1 MRPRYRFG
9 FVLSTGAGNRTRYLN
24 LRKYAERDPSVECVW
39 ATNPGVADQGSLRA
53 RVETLRLAR
62 PVLDD
67 LGRLDAVVFH
77 AFEPYAWTALRS
89 LVARRPLLVWSQ
101 DDPPTRDPRYWQHY
115 GLVDRASWRTALR
128 YRIDRWC
135 AGRVELFFPFS
146 RWAGNVLIGDCGVAA
161 DKVHPVHVGVDLE
174 QWPRV
179 PARREGHRPR
189 LLFVGGAFERKG
201 GDLLVETFR
210 RHFTGR
216 AELHL
221 VTPAA
226 REGLPPGVHVHR
238 DLQPNEGRLARLYAE
253 ADIFVLPTHSDFS
266 PFVVLEAMAS
276 GLPVVATDVTAL
288 PEMVRDGEAGFIVA
302 PSDGEALAARID
314 RLLGDAELRRRMG
327 DRGRARVEEAY
338 SSAVSVP
345 RMLARMK
352 EAVDRAGR
360 A

>member
-39 ATNPGVADQGSLRA
+39 ATKPGVADQGSLRA
-53 RVETLRLAR
+53 RVETLRLAK

-226 REGLPPGVHVHR
+226 PEGLPPGSTCTATSSRTRGAWHGSTPR
-238 DLQPNEGRLARLYAE
+238 PTSSCYRLNSQHLTIITFQFHFFPYL
-253 ADIFVLPTHSDFS
+253 F
-266 PFVVLEAMAS
+266 
-276 GLPVVATDVTAL
+276 
-288 PEMVRDGEAGFIVA
+288 
-302 PSDGEALAARID
+302 
-314 RLLGDAELRRRMG
+314 
-327 DRGRARVEEAY
+327 Y
-338 SSAVSVP
+338 SSPLFPYIYPTSIP
-345 RMLARMK
+345 LTTTPSPSRLILFSHSPYLLLLSSFTISHLFFFISSFTLTS
-352 EAVDRAGR
+352 
-360 A
+360 